1 MNKDTKKSTFKQVF
15 SALSQLNQRFEEMN
29 ADRCVK
35 KMTTLQFIELMTTAQ
50 MNKEPAL
57 RDISN
62 SLSKEELSME
72 INLPS
77 ISASQ
82 LSRRL
87 RDLRT
92 EILQMLFKS
101 LVTHFGCKNGFANI
115 QKNLGNIY
123 MIDSTT
129 ITLCLTK
136 YRWAEFRK
144 TKSGVKAHLRLK
156 FGVDGN
162 IPDKVVV
169 TPAKPSDRSK
179 MDELVVDEAGALN
192 LFDRGYNDYAKFD
205 EYCEKDVLFITR
217 LKSNAIV
224 EVITD
229 IPVDPEGAI
238 DSDQI
243 VRIGTGNKQMKH
255 HLRLLKTTDTEG
267 NLVMILTDDFAR
279 SAREI
284 GDLYR
289 YRWQIEL
296 FFKWIK
302 QHLTV
307 KHLYGESPQ
316 AVENQIYMALI
327 TYCLLMLLKMETG
340 FTGTL
345 LDIHRLVKTCLLEPF
360 DAFLQQLF
368 RAKRASKGRRK
379 TADYQIIFEETMRQ
393 VVTGEADYLDDPTFG
408 PVIL

>member
-1 MNKDTKKSTFKQVF
+1 
-15 SALSQLNQRFEEMN
+15 MN
-29 ADRCVK
+29 ADRHMK
-35 KMTTLQFIELMTTAQ
+35 KMTTRQFIELMTTAQ

-62 SLSKEELSME
+62 SLNSEDLKQE
-72 INLPS
+72 INLES

-82 LSRRL
+82 ISRRL
-87 RDLRT
+87 RNLST
-92 EILQMLFKS
+92 EILKMLFKS

-115 QKNLGNIY
+115 QKGLGSIY

-136 YRWAEFRK
+136 YRWAEFRS
-144 TKSGVKAHLRLK
+144 TKAGVKAHLRLK

-169 TPAKPSDRSK
+169 TPAKPSDRSQ
-179 MDELVVDEAGALN
+179 MDELVVDETGALN
-192 LFDRGYNDYAKFD
+192 LFDRGYNDYTKFD
-205 EYCEKDVLFITR
+205 EYCKKGVLFITR
-217 LKSNAIV
+217 LKSNAVV
-224 EVITD
+224 EVIAD
-229 IPVDPEGAI
+229 NPVDPESAI
-238 DSDQI
+238 DQDQI
-243 VRIGTGNKQMKH
+243 VILGTGDDRMEH
-255 HLRLLKTTDTEG
+255 SLRLLKTTDTEG
-267 NLVMILTDDFAR
+267 NLVMILTNDFAR
-279 SAREI
+279 SADEI

-316 AVENQIYMALI
+316 AVENQIFMALI

-345 LDIHRLVKTCLLEPF
+345 LEIQRLVKTCFLEPF
-360 DAFLQQLF
+360 DTFLQKLL
-368 RAKRASKGRRK
+368 REKRRSKGRRK
-379 TADYQIIFEETMRQ
+379 IVDYQIIFEETMRQ

>member
-1 MNKDTKKSTFKQVF
+1 
-15 SALSQLNQRFEEMN
+15 
-29 ADRCVK
+29 
-35 KMTTLQFIELMTTAQ
+35 MTTRQFIELMTTAQ
-50 MNKEPAL
+50 MNKETAL

-62 SLSKEELSME
+62 SLNSEDLKQE
-72 INLPS
+72 INLES

-82 LSRRL
+82 ISRRL
-87 RDLRT
+87 RNLST
-92 EILQMLFKS
+92 EILKMLFKS

-115 QKNLGNIY
+115 QKGLGSIY

-136 YRWAEFRK
+136 YRWAEFRS
-144 TKSGVKAHLRLK
+144 TKAGVKAHLRLK

-169 TPAKPSDRSK
+169 TPAKPSDRSQ
-179 MDELVVDEAGALN
+179 MDELVVDETGALN
-192 LFDRGYNDYAKFD
+192 LFDRGYNDYTKFD
-205 EYCEKDVLFITR
+205 EYCKKGVLFITR
-217 LKSNAIV
+217 LKSNAVV
-224 EVITD
+224 EVIAD
-229 IPVDPEGAI
+229 NPVDPESAI
-238 DSDQI
+238 DQDQI
-243 VRIGTGNKQMKH
+243 VILGTGDDRMEH
-255 HLRLLKTTDTEG
+255 SLRLLKTTDTEG
-267 NLVMILTDDFAR
+267 NLVMILTNDFAR
-279 SAREI
+279 SADEI

-316 AVENQIYMALI
+316 AVENQVFMALI

-345 LDIHRLVKTCLLEPF
+345 LEIQRLVKTCFLEPF
-360 DAFLQQLF
+360 DTFLQKLL
-368 RAKRASKGRRK
+368 REKRRSKGRRK
-379 TADYQIIFEETMRQ
+379 IVDYQIIFEETMRQ
-393 VVTGEADYLDDPTFG
+393 VVAGEADDFDDPTFG